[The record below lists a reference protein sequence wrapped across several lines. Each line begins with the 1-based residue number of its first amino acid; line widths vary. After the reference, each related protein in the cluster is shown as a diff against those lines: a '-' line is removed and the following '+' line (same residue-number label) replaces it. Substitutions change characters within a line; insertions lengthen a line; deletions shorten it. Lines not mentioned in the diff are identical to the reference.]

1 MEQKSIDDMQP
12 SITAKDSNKTKE
24 RKLSPLLEAGERDK
38 VFNLGQSLD
47 SKKVTS
53 ALGYL
58 DLKQICYCL
67 ARALSRH
74 IEFSRGQFFLDDMAK
89 KQTDKEVENI
99 EFSYNLGDKLK
110 IDIDDAKRKDHT
122 KRAAQKAEK

>member
-1 MEQKSIDDMQP
+1 MFLKIQPAKSKRQI
-12 SITAKDSNKTKE
+12 
-24 RKLSPLLEAGERDK
+24 SPLLEAKEKDAAW
-38 VFNLGQSLD
+38 NLGQSLD

-74 IEFSRGQFFLDDMAK
+74 IEFSRGQFFLDDLKILKEK
-89 KQTDKEVENI
+89 KLMEIDNV
-99 EFSYNLGDKLK
+99 EFSYNLGAELK
-110 IDIDDAKRKDHT
+110 IDLEEAK
-122 KRAAQKAEK
+122 QK